1 MSKKEVKIRKALA
14 ELEVAKKAFQ
24 KEIAKFRKV
33 YDCDTVGL
41 DYWAD
46 GLDDTMFEIE
56 EEISAKFEEA

>member
-1 MSKKEVKIRKALA
+1 MSKKEIKVRKALA
-14 ELEVAKKAFQ
+14 ELEQAKKEFQ
-24 KEIAKFRKV
+24 KAIQKFRKV

-56 EEISAKFEEA
+56 EDIAATFEEA